1 MHHPFHT
8 LTYCLMCACLAI
20 TYRRYLIQEG
30 GLLWFVPSLV
40 YKVLPT
46 DYATWNPLQKAF
58 EKITVVCA
66 TCQAGQLAF
75 WLSFA
80 TGSGW
85 IDCFLYAGCAAVM
98 AHMLDEKYFAK

>member
-1 MHHPFHT
+1 
-8 LTYCLMCACLAI
+8 MCACLAI
-20 TYRRYLIQEG
+20 TYRRYLIDEG
-30 GLLWFVPSLV
+30 GLMAWVPWIV
-40 YKVLPT
+40 NRILPI
-46 DYATWNPLQKAF
+46 DHVKWNWLHIAF

-85 IDCFLYAGCAAVM
+85 IECFLYAGCAAVM
-98 AHMLDEKYFAK
+98 AHIVDQKYFV